1 VQDVRAN
8 TRLLLIR
15 HAEPE
20 AEARGRCYGTLDI
33 GVSDEGLRQ
42 ADRLARALAEVGLA
56 AIYTS
61 PRRRALQTASALGR
75 VHGLAPV
82 VDERLCEIDF
92 GDFEGRTYAEIER
105 EHPDLFRRWME
116 TPTEIE
122 FPNGE
127 SYERLQA
134 RALLALSS
142 ILDHHRRDTVA
153 VVTHGGIARAI
164 LADCLSIPNAGLFR
178 IDQSYGAISIVDW
191 IAGVPIV
198 RLING
203 GAADMLAR

>member
-15 HAEPE
+15 HGEPE
-20 AEARGRCYGTLDI
+20 AEARGRCYGTLDV
-33 GVSDEGLRQ
+33 GLSDEGLRQ
-42 ADRLARALAEVGLA
+42 ADRLARALAQNGLA

-92 GDFEGRTYAEIER
+92 GDFEGRTYDEIER
-105 EHPDLFRRWME
+105 EHPELFRRWME

-127 SYERLQA
+127 SYERFKA
-134 RALLALSS
+134 RALLALAS
-142 ILDHHRRDTVA
+142 ILDNHRRDTVA
-153 VVTHGGIARAI
+153 VVSHGGIARAI
-164 LADCLSIPNAGLFR
+164 LADCLSIPDAGIFR

-191 IAGVPIV
+191 IDGVPIV
-198 RLING
+198 RLVNG
-203 GAADMLAR
+203 GAAEMPAR

>member
-1 VQDVRAN
+1 MQDVRAN

-92 GDFEGRTYAEIER
+92 GDFEGRTYEEVER

-127 SYERLQA
+127 SYERFQA
-134 RALLALSS
+134 RALLALAS
-142 ILDHHRRDTVA
+142 ILDNHRRDTVA

-191 IAGVPIV
+191 IDGVPIV

>member
-1 VQDVRAN
+1 MQDVRAN

-20 AEARGRCYGTLDI
+20 AEARGRCYGTLDV

-42 ADRLARALAEVGLA
+42 ADQLARALAEVGLA

-75 VHGLAPV
+75 GHGLAPV

-92 GDFEGRTYAEIER
+92 GDFEGRTYEEIER

-142 ILDHHRRDTVA
+142 ILDNHRRDTVA

-178 IDQSYGAISIVDW
+178 IDQSYGALSIVDW
-191 IAGVPIV
+191 IDGVPIV

>member
-75 VHGLAPV
+75 VRGLAPV

-92 GDFEGRTYAEIER
+92 GDFEGRTYEEIER

-127 SYERLQA
+127 SYERLQK

-142 ILDHHRRDTVA
+142 ILDNHRRDTVA

-178 IDQSYGAISIVDW
+178 IDQSYGALSIVDW
-191 IAGVPIV
+191 IDGVPIV

>member
-1 VQDVRAN
+1 MQDVRAN

-75 VHGLAPV
+75 VHGLAPI

-92 GDFEGRTYAEIER
+92 GDFEGRTYEEIER

-127 SYERLQA
+127 SYERFKA
-134 RALLALSS
+134 RALLALAS
-142 ILDHHRRDTVA
+142 ILDNHRRDTVA
-153 VVTHGGIARAI
+153 VVSHGGIARAI

-178 IDQSYGAISIVDW
+178 IDQSYGAISMVDW
-191 IAGVPIV
+191 IDGVPIV

>member
-15 HAEPE
+15 HGEPE
-20 AEARGRCYGTLDI
+20 AEARGRCYGTLDV
-33 GVSDEGLRQ
+33 GLSDEGLRQ
-42 ADRLARALAEVGLA
+42 ADRLARALAQNGLA

-61 PRRRALQTASALGR
+61 PRRRALQTASALAR

-92 GDFEGRTYAEIER
+92 GDFEGRTYEEIER
-105 EHPDLFRRWME
+105 EHPELFRRWME

-127 SYERLQA
+127 SYERFKA
-134 RALLALSS
+134 RALLALAS
-142 ILDHHRRDTVA
+142 ILDNHRRDTVA
-153 VVTHGGIARAI
+153 VVSHGGIARAI
-164 LADCLSIPNAGLFR
+164 LADCLSIPDAGIFR
-178 IDQSYGAISIVDW
+178 IDQSYGAISVVDW
-191 IAGVPIV
+191 IDGVPIV
-198 RLING
+198 RLVNG
-203 GAADMLAR
+203 GAAEMPAR

>member
-1 VQDVRAN
+1 VQDARAN

-33 GVSDEGLRQ
+33 GLSDGGLRQ
-42 ADRLARALAEVGLA
+42 ADRLARALAQNGLA

-61 PRRRALQTASALGR
+61 PRRRALQTAAALGR

-92 GDFEGRTYAEIER
+92 GDFEGRTYEEIER
-105 EHPDLFRRWME
+105 EHPELFRRWME

-127 SYERLQA
+127 SYERFQA
-134 RALLALSS
+134 RALLALAS
-142 ILDHHRRDTVA
+142 ILERHRGDTVA
-153 VVTHGGIARAI
+153 VVSHGGIARAI
-164 LADCLSIPNAGLFR
+164 LADCLSIPDAGIFR
-178 IDQSYGAISIVDW
+178 IDQSYGALSIVDW
-191 IAGVPIV
+191 LDGVPIV

-203 GAADMLAR
+203 DAAEVLAR

>member
-1 VQDVRAN
+1 MQDVRAN

-33 GVSDEGLRQ
+33 GVSDDGLRQ

-82 VDERLCEIDF
+82 LDERLCEIDF
-92 GDFEGRTYAEIER
+92 GDFEGRTYEEIER

-127 SYERLQA
+127 SYERFKA
-134 RALLALSS
+134 RALLALAS
-142 ILDHHRRDTVA
+142 ILDNHRRDTVA

-178 IDQSYGAISIVDW
+178 IDQSYGALSIVDW
-191 IAGVPIV
+191 IDGVPIV

>member
-1 VQDVRAN
+1 VQDAGAN

-15 HAEPE
+15 HAEPG
-20 AEARGRCYGTLDI
+20 AEARGRCYGTLDV
-33 GVSDEGLRQ
+33 GLSDEGLRQ
-42 ADRLARALAEVGLA
+42 ADRLARALARGGLA

-61 PRRRALQTASALGR
+61 PRRRALQTAATLGR

-92 GDFEGRTYAEIER
+92 GDFEGRTYEEIER

-127 SYERLQA
+127 SYERLEA
-134 RALLALSS
+134 RALLALAS
-142 ILDHHRRDTVA
+142 ILEHHRGETVA
-153 VVTHGGIARAI
+153 VVSHGGIARAI
-164 LADCLSIPNAGLFR
+164 LADCLSIPSAGIFR

-191 IAGVPIV
+191 IDGVPIV

-203 GAADMLAR
+203 DAADVLAR